1 VYSLGVVLLELL
13 TGLPAV
19 DTFLSPPHLVERLSR
34 ALRAT
39 AKRGGASLGDVRAG
53 GWPLH
58 VYRDWVRLVLA
69 CTEARSTVCVPPPTP
84 PAAMKEVRIVTLGA
98 SGFGFVHQIKDHSLS
113 RRAKRLSHDSQLY
126 SLSETGTGRA
136 PVTQKSFPTA
146 RAPAYSLPLPRVG
159 VGRRGRRWRRCGS
172 SWRRCCLTRPCSC
185 GRKWTRRR
193 RR

>member
-1 VYSLGVVLLELL
+1 MYSLGVVLLELL

-69 CTEARSTVCVPPPTP
+69 CLPS
-84 PAAMKEVRIVTLGA
+84 
-98 SGFGFVHQIKDHSLS
+98 
-113 RRAKRLSHDSQLY
+113 
-126 SLSETGTGRA
+126 
-136 PVTQKSFPTA
+136 
-146 RAPAYSLPLPRVG
+146 SLPTLPHPSLLVG
-159 VGRRGRRWRRCGS
+159 PLPDLLEGAAGAGV
-172 SWRRCCLTRPCSC
+172 LAD
-185 GRKWTRRR
+185 
-193 RR
+193 